1 PGLPR
6 LFDRPKYK
14 QRNVIERMFGW
25 LKERRRLATRYDKL
39 ARSFEAMV
47 TLACALRCMR
57 HYFSYKT

>member
-1 PGLPR
+1 
-6 LFDRPKYK
+6 
-14 QRNVIERMFGW
+14 GW